1 MRLMNNAA
9 PQAFEAGQFAVNKK
23 GKIWE
28 GLIFRAGSYP
38 DKGME
43 VDESDIAQLART
55 MGRVSISLGHP
66 QADSPLDGQLGWLVA
81 AEARGTELWGQI
93 EFPSWMESLLPDQV
107 SISLWLT
114 FSPIRIVDLSLV
126 NHPRI
131 NGAAIQR
138 AYAAFSAGQN
148 PPRKEPAME
157 GPTTNFWEQ
166 FSQFLMG
173 QKQGGTPPQAPQ
185 PPVPAH
191 APTPQ
196 ADPQFA
202 AMQSEL
208 ATYRQTA
215 FNARKSEIAQFSQGL
230 IDKGRIDPAQK
241 ADIES
246 ALLSAAEADQSEVKF
261 SAKPEGGLFEQL
273 KKIFTSLPED
283 PKGLLKSGFKIVPGQ
298 TQSTE
303 EDVEAAFAVARGEKK

>member
-1 MRLMNNAA
+1 MNNAA

-66 QADSPLDGQLGWLVA
+66 QADSPLDGQLGWLIA

-93 EFPSWMESLLPDQV
+93 EFPSWMESLLPEQV

-131 NGAAIQR
+131 SGAAIQK

-157 GPTTNFWEQ
+157 GTTTNPFERFVEMMFGSRQ
-166 FSQFLMG
+166 
-173 QKQGGTPPQAPQ
+173 QGGAPPQAFPQ
-185 PPVPAH
+185 PPAPAP

-196 ADPQFA
+196 ADQQFA
-202 AMQSEL
+202 ALQSEL
-208 ATYRQTA
+208 ATYRQAA
-215 FNARKSEIAQFSQGL
+215 FNARRAEIAQFSQGL

-303 EDVEAAFAVARGEKK
+303 EDVEAAFAMARGEKK